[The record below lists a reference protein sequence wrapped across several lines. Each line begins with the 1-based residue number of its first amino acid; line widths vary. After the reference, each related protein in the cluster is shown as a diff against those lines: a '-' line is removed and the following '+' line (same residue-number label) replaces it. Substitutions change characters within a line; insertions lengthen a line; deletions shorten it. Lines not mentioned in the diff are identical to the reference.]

1 MIVSIMSK
9 VSAWIEAAYFYDAA
23 GVGASGATETTRY
36 GWLPALSGVA
46 IAYSEAQKI
55 RASE

>member
-23 GVGASGATETTRY
+23 ELGASGATETTRY

-46 IAYSEAQKI
+46 IAEAQARKM
-55 RASE
+55 RAEE

>member
-23 GVGASGATETTRY
+23 ELGASGATESTRY

-46 IAYSEAQKI
+46 IAEAQARKI
-55 RASE
+55 RTGE

>member
-9 VSAWIEAAYFYDAA
+9 VSAWIEAAYFYEAA
-23 GVGASGATETTRY
+23 ELGASGATETTRY

-46 IAYSEAQKI
+46 IADAQARKL
-55 RASE
+55 RAGE

>member
-9 VSAWIEAAYFYDAA
+9 VSAWIETAYFYEAA
-23 GVGASGATETTRY
+23 ELGASGATEATRY

-46 IAYSEAQKI
+46 IADAAARKM
-55 RASE
+55 RAGE

>member
-9 VSAWIEAAYFYDAA
+9 VSAWIECAYFYEAA
-23 GVGASGATETTRY
+23 EQGAAGATEATRY

-46 IAYSEAQKI
+46 IADAQARKF
-55 RASE
+55 RAEE

>member
-9 VSAWIEAAYFYDAA
+9 VSAWIESAYFYEAAEQGAA
-23 GVGASGATETTRY
+23 GSTETTRY

-46 IAYSEAQKI
+46 IADAHARKI
-55 RASE
+55 RAEE

>member
-9 VSAWIEAAYFYDAA
+9 VSAWIEAAYFYEAA
-23 GVGASGATETTRY
+23 ELGASGATESTRY

-46 IAYSEAQKI
+46 IAEAQARKI
-55 RASE
+55 RPGE

>member
-1 MIVSIMSK
+1 MIVFIMSK

-23 GVGASGATETTRY
+23 ELGASGATEATRY

-46 IAYSEAQKI
+46 IADAQARKM
-55 RASE
+55 RAAK

>member
-9 VSAWIEAAYFYDAA
+9 VSAWIEAACFYDAA
-23 GVGASGATETTRY
+23 ELGASGATEATRY

-46 IAYSEAQKI
+46 VGDFQARKI
-55 RASE
+55 RTGE

>member
-1 MIVSIMSK
+1 MIVSLMSK

-23 GVGASGATETTRY
+23 ELGASGATETTRY

-46 IAYSEAQKI
+46 IADAQSRKM
-55 RASE
+55 RAEE

>member
-1 MIVSIMSK
+1 MILSIMSK

-23 GVGASGATETTRY
+23 DLGASGATETTRY

-46 IAYSEAQKI
+46 IAEARARKI
-55 RASE
+55 RDTA